1 MQKLGMPL
9 VLAGCLALPKFSL
22 GAEEKTEPPVP
33 VRMVAPI
40 VPDGFRKYS
49 RSNGLVTVSFLVD
62 DKGNVQEPTVSKS
75 TNPELEGPALTAI
88 KKWRF
93 KPAMRDGTAVAT
105 HASIPIKFQ
114 VE

>member
-1 MQKLGMPL
+1 MLRYL
-9 VLAGCLALPKFSL
+9 TAGESH
-22 GAEEKTEPPVP
+22 
-33 VRMVAPI
+33 
-40 VPDGFRKYS
+40 
-49 RSNGLVTVSFLVD
+49 
-62 DKGNVQEPTVSKS
+62 
-75 TNPELEGPALTAI
+75 GPALTAI